1 MEMRMTPQHGSS
13 SFAIRSAGD
22 QGRSAGALERGV
34 HAASTW
40 ELRQCRK
47 RSGDTNIREWRER
60 RASMLLRGDSAFTLL
75 EVMIA
80 CGIFFIAIFAI
91 LALVASTLRNA
102 QVLRRVD
109 VDAGMVAAQLFKT
122 NRLYEGSES
131 GDFGNIF
138 PDYSW
143 ETMTQEA
150 FPFTN
155 GLWQVDIVVRRRGR
169 SDAYDSMTVWVY
181 SPESRSS

>member
-1 MEMRMTPQHGSS
+1 MRTIREHGSS
-13 SFAIRSAGD
+13 SFAITSAGD
-22 QGRSAGALERGV
+22 RGRSAGPLERGV
-34 HAASTW
+34 HAASTY
-40 ELRQCRK
+40 ECSYRLNVSDTAVVPSLK
-47 RSGDTNIREWRER
+47 RRER
-60 RASMLLRGDSAFTLL
+60 HAPMLARGHSAFTLL

-80 CGIFFIAIFAI
+80 CGMFFIAIFAI

-155 GLWQVDIVVRRRGR
+155 GL
-169 SDAYDSMTVWVY
+169 
-181 SPESRSS
+181 